1 MVTFRSVY
9 FDQIL
14 TQRAFPVRSHPWWGT
29 GYQKSQWFIFAYS
42 RHPLEIKEI
51 IKLYRKKYRKNIGLT
66 STKNR
71 KTMGWTKTRDVLLFF
86 VWSVPICLLVFP
98 CFPNFRQ
105 VFFGGQGRQP
115 WHPWYRIS
123 SCITHSTGTCMP
135 KLSPKWSSLTLFC
148 GSGMGRLIWWAQICS
163 RTDNVYFLRKGSF
176 CINII
181 YIYIST
187 AVFNMFEQPYHRR
200 HPKINVGRFK
210 PFQPCGS
217 ASQYWPIHRS
227 YQLSSNRPAL

>member
-181 YIYIST
+181 YIYI
-187 AVFNMFEQPYHRR
+187 YC
-200 HPKINVGRFK
+200 RF
-210 PFQPCGS
+210 
-217 ASQYWPIHRS
+217 
-227 YQLSSNRPAL
+227 